1 MDPDIAHTLLDQ
13 IVQHPAI
20 EQAMHLVAALIV
32 GGLIGMERTF
42 SGRPAGMRTHVLVCM
57 ASAVLMMMTVYQD
70 IWLETLPLE
79 TIRTDPTR
87 MAQGVMTGIGFLGA
101 GVIFK
106 EGLTVR
112 GLTTAASIWIT
123 AAIGTLL
130 GVGFFTPALIACGLT
145 LLTLSVLRLG
155 EDRIPTRHHAEHV
168 VQFERDAVLSES
180 RMRELFEQFG
190 FRILKM
196 GYELT
201 DNNTVFEYHMVVR
214 TVKRRSFQTIAKELL
229 ETPGVIGFRI
239 TPLAD

>member
-1 MDPDIAHTLLDQ
+1 MDPEIAHTLFQQ
-13 IVQHPAI
+13 IIHHPAT
-20 EQAMHLVAALIV
+20 EQATHLVVALIV

-57 ASAVLMMMTVYQD
+57 ASALLMMVTVYQD
-70 IWLETLPLE
+70 VWVQALPLE

-130 GVGFFTPALIACGLT
+130 GVGFYAPALMAGALT
-145 LLTLSVLRLG
+145 LLTLSVLRVA
-155 EDRIPTRHHAEHV
+155 EDWIPARHHAEHV
-168 VQFERDAVLSES
+168 VQFRRGSVLSED
-180 RMRELFEQFG
+180 RIRELFEQFG
-190 FRILKM
+190 FHILKM
-196 GYELT
+196 GYELSGN
-201 DNNTVFEYHMVVR
+201 DEVFEYHMVVR
-214 TVKRRSFQTIAKELL
+214 TVKKRGFQKIARELL
-229 ETPGVIGFRI
+229 KIPEVTGFRI